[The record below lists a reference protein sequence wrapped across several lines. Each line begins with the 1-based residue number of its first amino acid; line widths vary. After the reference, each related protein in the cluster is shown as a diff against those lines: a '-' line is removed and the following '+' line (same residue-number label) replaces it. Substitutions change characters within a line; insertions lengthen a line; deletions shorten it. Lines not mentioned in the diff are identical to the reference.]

1 MPAASVAIMA
11 MMTSIANKST
21 GIFHAHTKN
30 KKPRLSEVFIRVLRL
45 VAAEHTVLRQR
56 KKYTRSRTN
65 AQFRH
70 GF

>member
-1 MPAASVAIMA
+1 ISAGYV
-11 MMTSIANKST
+11 ANKST
-21 GIFHAHTKN
+21 SIPFGTESRKQKTPPERGF
-30 KKPRLSEVFIRVLRL
+30 FRVLRL

-56 KKYTRSRTN
+56 TKYMRSKTN